1 MNREQLFRYV
11 QDTYGTE
18 LEYLWKSA
26 PDYAVVR
33 HVENSKWYGI
43 VMYVGY
49 TKLGMDKDGMTD
61 ILDVKCDPMQL
72 EFLIRQPGF
81 LPGYHMNHKQWLT
94 ILLDGSVPDDQIL
107 DLLDQSYLMTES
119 RIRR

>member
-18 LEYLWKSA
+18 PEYLWKSA
-26 PDYAVVR
+26 PDYAVLR

-49 TKLGMDKDGMTD
+49 TKLGMDKDGMTESK
-61 ILDVKCDPMQL
+61 IL
-72 EFLIRQPGF
+72 R
-81 LPGYHMNHKQWLT
+81 
-94 ILLDGSVPDDQIL
+94 
-107 DLLDQSYLMTES
+107 
-119 RIRR
+119 